1 WEHRSYPTDRE
12 SPADRRAA
20 IPSQA
25 LSRRW
30 AQSRRYGSR
39 CSCRPPAYSVR
50 GSPVGCSPFLPLRRA
65 GLSWCQ
71 RTARCR
77 GRLRKTAEQRVLRAR
92 GFGTSSVSVV
102 IELAR
107 FCGSRITC
115 GPANAKP
122 LATKRSEENYDK
134 EGDGCRA
141 SPAPLPLSRHMRSR
155 DALTLS
161 LPTPSTSPW
170 RSPAC
175 PGRSCSHPTHPS
187 ACLG

>member
-1 WEHRSYPTDRE
+1 
-12 SPADRRAA
+12 
-20 IPSQA
+20 
-25 LSRRW
+25 
-30 AQSRRYGSR
+30 
-39 CSCRPPAYSVR
+39 PPAYSVR

-77 GRLRKTAEQRVLRAR
+77 GRLRKTVEQRVLRAR

-107 FCGSRITC
+107 FCGARITC

-141 SPAPLPLSRHMRSR
+141 SPAPFTPVSSHAIARCAHAFFTHAEPQPLAFTCLPGKIVQPPHSSFG
-155 DALTLS
+155 
-161 LPTPSTSPW
+161 LPW
-170 RSPAC
+170 YCWQFAQV
-175 PGRSCSHPTHPS
+175 
-187 ACLG
+187 